1 VSVGA
6 FILVDVVGDHTRSCQ
21 QTLSRIHGVKKVY
34 TVCGD
39 HDLIVRVEVDTLE
52 ELRDECLARIRCVE
66 GITKTTTCLEL

>member
-1 VSVGA
+1 
-6 FILVDVVGDHTRSCQ
+6 
-21 QTLSRIHGVKKVY
+21 LSRIHGVKKVY

>member
-1 VSVGA
+1 VSLGA

-21 QTLSRIHGVKKVY
+21 QTLSRITGVQKVY

-39 HDLIVRVEVDTLE
+39 HDLIVRVEVESLE
-52 ELRDECLARIRCVE
+52 ELRDETLARIRCVE

>member
-1 VSVGA
+1 MALGA

-21 QTLSRIHGVKKVY
+21 QTLSRITGVQKVY

-39 HDLIVRVEVDTLE
+39 HDLIVRVEVETLQ
-52 ELRDECLARIRCVE
+52 ELRDETLARIRCVE

>member
-1 VSVGA
+1 MSLGA

-21 QTLSRIHGVKKVY
+21 QTLSRITGVQKVY

-39 HDLIVRVEVDTLE
+39 HDLIVRVEVESLE
-52 ELRDECLARIRCVE
+52 ELRDETLARIRCVE